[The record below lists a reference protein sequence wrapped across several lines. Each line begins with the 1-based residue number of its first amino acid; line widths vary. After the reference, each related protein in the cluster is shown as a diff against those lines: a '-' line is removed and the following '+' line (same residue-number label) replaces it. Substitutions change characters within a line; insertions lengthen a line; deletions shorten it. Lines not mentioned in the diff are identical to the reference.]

1 MEQVSLVYNR
11 MLLSVVH
18 KNTALSQGGV
28 AFAGSVSGTSG
39 TANGTGSNARF
50 NAPSHIVADGSG
62 SFYISDSGNHAIRKV
77 DQFGVVTTVF
87 GTVGTSGSSLTKL
100 NSPRG
105 LALDAS
111 NNLYIADFSNSRV
124 LRLAYGGAT
133 ATNLGT
139 VYGIDEIAV
148 NSDGTQA
155 VFRTNRTSG
164 LNLIQ
169 FRNGT
174 IEGTI
179 SINIDYYGTTLPFN
193 IATVACS
200 PSGTFYYSATEG
212 QIVGNQISMYNMNL
226 SPPTTYNF
234 TASTGVVTINGSN
247 SPGVFLNTDPVA
259 AGVSLG
265 LNFTLSGFT
274 NPKLNG
280 FVASIKQVYSPNIY
294 TFTNGGLTL
303 DFAGFEN
310 DYPLGPV
317 VGGGTISGDCNAG
330 SNFNVLGFGWDTTG
344 VFAGTSNPLSSPKQ
358 VLRMNIYLESARL
371 SFPAIEFSSQI
382 QDLGDV
388 RLDNFIGDFAGY
400 NNLES
405 TSTKLYDWP
414 VGNTYTISGNANI
427 LSNVH
432 NYSGIDY
439 SNIEINLIGSK
450 VVGPTVEIGTVVTAL
465 TIGENSNGTF
475 TTNKPFTYIA
485 RDSVEF
491 SLIPANSNVQTYTDL
506 EEGSSITVGSLL
518 FGKNANGTNITSVTP
533 DLNDETTG
541 TITTE
546 DTFQS
551 DGAETYSAEPT
562 YRFYPWLG
570 TSTRLVSVIFPT
582 VTFPTDSGTCTIT
595 AINNNPTA
603 MTFDG
608 ALYGGS
614 IKNMQF
620 PKTDSSTFYASS
632 VNYSGIRRY
641 GVSGNTIVMT
651 DSNSNVPTVNPFAVF
666 PTTSEM
672 VALVP
677 TPASNNIQI
686 YQNVY

>member
-1 MEQVSLVYNR
+1 

-18 KNTALSQGGV
+18 KNTALAQGG
-28 AFAGSVSGTSG
+28 APFAGSITGVSGLVD
-39 TANGTGSNARF
+39 ATGSNARF
-50 NAPSHIVADGSG
+50 SAPSHIVADGSG
-62 SFYISDSGNHAIRKV
+62 NFYISDSSNHRIRKV

-87 GTVGTSGSSLTKL
+87 GSNVGGSNSGSLLTQL

-111 NNLYIADFSNSRV
+111 NNLFIADFSNNRV
-124 LRLAYGGAT
+124 LRVPYGETT
-133 ATNLGT
+133 ASNLGT
-139 VYGIDEIAV
+139 VYGVEEIAV
-148 NSDGTQA
+148 NSNGTQA

-169 FRNGT
+169 YRNGT

-179 SINIDYYGTTLPFN
+179 SINIQYYSATLQYN
-193 IATVACS
+193 VATVACS

-247 SPGVFLNTDPVA
+247 SPGVFLNTNPVA
-259 AGVSLG
+259 AGVSAG
-265 LNFTLSGFT
+265 LDFTLSGFT

-280 FVASIKQVYSPNIY
+280 FVATVKQVYAPDIY

-317 VGGGTISGDCNAG
+317 FGGGTIENPDVNTG
-330 SNFNVLGFGWDTTG
+330 SNFQVLGFGWDTTG
-344 VFAGTSNPLSSPKQ
+344 VFAGNSNPLASPKQ
-358 VLRMNIYLESARL
+358 VLRMNIYLQSARL
-371 SFPAIEFSSQI
+371 SFPAIEFNSQI
-382 QDLGDV
+382 QDLGTV
-388 RLDNFIGDFAGY
+388 TLKNFTGDFAAY
-400 NNLES
+400 NNTTVTGS
-405 TSTKLYDWP
+405 KIYDWP
-414 VGNTYTISGNANI
+414 VGTAYTISGNTDI

-432 NYSGIDY
+432 NYGGISS
-439 SNIEINLIGSK
+439 SNIETNLIGSK
-450 VVGPTVEIGTVVTAL
+450 VVGPTVEIGTVVTDL
-465 TIGENSNGTF
+465 TVGEDSNGTF
-475 TTNKPFTYIA
+475 TTNKPFTYIV
-485 RDSVEF
+485 RTNVNF
-491 SLIPANSNVQTYTDL
+491 SLIPANSNVQTYTGL
-506 EEGSSITVGSLL
+506 ASNTSIIVGSLL
-518 FGKNANGTNITSVTP
+518 FGKNADGTTITEVTP
-533 DLNDETTG
+533 NLSDPTTG
-541 TITTE
+541 TISTE
-546 DTFQS
+546 ETFQS
-551 DGAETYSAEPT
+551 EAGQTYTAEPT

-570 TSTRLVSVIFPT
+570 TSTRLASVIFPT
-582 VTFPTDSGTCTIT
+582 VTFPTDSGGTCTVT
-595 AINNNPTA
+595 TINNNPTA
-603 MTFDG
+603 MTIDG
-608 ALYGGS
+608 SLYGGS
-614 IKNMQF
+614 LKNIQF
-620 PKTDSSTFYASS
+620 PKTDSTTFYASS
-632 VNYSGIRRY
+632 VNYAGIRRY
-641 GVSGNTIVMT
+641 GVSGDTIVMS